1 LSPLEPPAPDSGD
14 RTDPGAAPLVSIVI
28 PCYNQGDFLAQSIE
42 SAFAQTHRPIEVIV
56 VDDGSA
62 DSTQTEARRHPAA
75 RYVLQANRGVS
86 AARNRGLEESHG
98 EYLVF
103 LDADDRLLPRAVEDG
118 LRELSRRPDAAFA
131 AGQFRLLV
139 NGQPDSEFRSPLVPS
154 DHYRQLLISNFIWC
168 TAAVVHR
175 RGPLVEM
182 GGFRRSPPVSEDRDL
197 YLRIAR
203 RHGIVCHPSLVA
215 EYRRHPRG
223 RSRTF
228 SYMLL
233 TLETIRRQRG
243 YVLTRPSLW
252 RSYREGKRICLRQN
266 REGLL
271 AEARAA
277 RCGGDR
283 ARFLRRLLLVARF
296 YPGDLFSLF
305 AKVHRS
311 NSLDFVVGPTDA
323 EPRRIAGHPGPLV
336 LRELYPAFTDRGKA
350 FNPQPDGSSALAV
363 ACSGASPGATIFF
376 DGRALETT
384 YGDASRLSAVVPP
397 ELCERAGRKEVF
409 LRSY

>member
-1 LSPLEPPAPDSGD
+1 MSPFELPAPDTGD
-14 RTDPGAAPLVSIVI
+14 RIDPVATPLVSIVI
-28 PCYNQGDFLAQSIE
+28 PCYNQGDFIAQAIE
-42 SAFAQTHRPIEVIV
+42 SAFAQTYRPIEVIV
-56 VDDGSA
+56 VDDGST
-62 DSTQTEARRHPAA
+62 DSTRAEARRYPAV
-75 RYVLQANRGVS
+75 RYVFQTNRGVS
-86 AARNRGLEESHG
+86 AARNRGIEESHG
-98 EYLVF
+98 EFLVF
-103 LDADDRLLPRAVEDG
+103 LDADDRLLPSALEEG
-118 LRELSRRPDAAFA
+118 LAELTKRPDAAFA

-139 NGQPDSEFRSPLVPS
+139 NGQPDPQFGSRHVPS

-168 TAAVVHR
+168 TAAVLHR
-175 RGPLVEM
+175 RRPLVEM
-182 GGFRRSPPVSEDRDL
+182 GGFRPSPPVSEDRDL
-197 YLRIAR
+197 YLRISR
-203 RHGIVCHPSLVA
+203 RYGIVCHPSLVA
-215 EYRRHPRG
+215 EYRRHVRG
-223 RSRTF
+223 RSRNF

-252 RSYREGKRICLRQN
+252 RSYREGRRICLREN
-266 REGLL
+266 REVLL

-283 ARFLRRLLLVARF
+283 ARFLRGLLLVARF
-296 YPGDLFSLF
+296 YPGELFSLF

-311 NSLDFVVGPTDA
+311 NSLDFMVGPTDA
-323 EPRRIAGHPGPLV
+323 EPRRIAEHPGPLV
-336 LRELYPAFTDRGKA
+336 LRELHPAFTDRGKA

-384 YGDASRLSAVVPP
+384 YGDASCLSAVVPP